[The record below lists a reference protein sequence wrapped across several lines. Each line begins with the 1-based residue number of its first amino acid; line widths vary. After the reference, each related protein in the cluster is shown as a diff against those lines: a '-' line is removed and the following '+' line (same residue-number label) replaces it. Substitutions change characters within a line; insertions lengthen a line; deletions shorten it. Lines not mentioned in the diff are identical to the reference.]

1 MSNAFERS
9 VIYQRRL
16 ILVIHQFSFLIC
28 GFLDSLTASE
38 TAKQGGISLTPL
50 AENCHTDDG
59 PVGVP
64 SFGLPS
70 SSSSYVSMRLTQEV
84 REWVLAHRF
93 KQLDSA
99 PELDER
105 RDS

>member
-50 AENCHTDDG
+50 AETATPMMALWAFRRSGYH
-59 PVGVP
+59 
-64 SFGLPS
+64 
-70 SSSSYVSMRLTQEV
+70 RLALVTS
-84 REWVLAHRF
+84 RC
-93 KQLDSA
+93 D
-99 PELDER
+99 
-105 RDS
+105 